1 MSRFIFL
8 PGLFFLGTVLSGCM
22 MMGMHGGM
30 MGGSHKSTEGGQTT
44 EAFPALVKE
53 SVVGNVKVI
62 VEYPPARVGAI
73 TTYTVSVLDASNS
86 QPRSGATISAEIR
99 TASEERGADLH
110 EMHSEKHDSSI
121 TVAESTQTG
130 VYTFQHRYTNP
141 GPNEIRVTISA
152 LGSEKL
158 DPPIVVSTI
167 RDVSGDHSSH
177 SPPQADVDYTLY
189 IVGAIAMAAMMVFA
203 MGRVF

>member
-1 MSRFIFL
+1 MSRFIIL
-8 PGLFFLGTVLSGCM
+8 PTLFFLGIVLNGCM

-30 MGGSHKSTEGGQTT
+30 MGGSHKESQTT
-44 EAFPALVKE
+44 EAVPVLVKE
-53 SVVGNVKVI
+53 SVVGNVRVI

-86 QPRSGATISAEIR
+86 QARSGATISAEIR

-121 TVAESTQTG
+121 TVAESVQTG
-130 VYTFQHRYTNP
+130 VYTFQHRYSNP
-141 GPNEIRVTISA
+141 GPNEMRITISA
-152 LGSEKL
+152 LAHEKL
-158 DPPIVVSTI
+158 DPPIVVSTV
-167 RDVSGDHSSH
+167 RDVRADHSSH

-189 IVGAIAMAAMMVFA
+189 IAGAIAMAVMMVFV